1 MNKDQSLAFNIVMKT
16 LVDFSNEYEIDKP
29 PRMIIS
35 GSAGSGKSFLIKLLQ
50 IGPPGEVNQANCTGV
65 HAFLVDESS
74 LIGLTTLGWMDFHC
88 GTGLA
93 DQSWGGIPVV
103 VFFGDNVQLPPVLD
117 APVYNKKSLS
127 PASMHGVL
135 VWQEFNTS
143 VVLKMSFVKGTR

>member
-1 MNKDQSLAFNIVMKT
+1 M
-16 LVDFSNEYEIDKP
+16 
-29 PRMIIS
+29 
-35 GSAGSGKSFLIKLLQ
+35 
-50 IGPPGEVNQANCTGV
+50 GPPGEVNQANCTGV

-103 VFFGDNVQLPPVLD
+103 VFFGDYVQLPPVLD

-143 VVLKMSFVKGTR
+143 VVLKNVIRQKEHEKELKDVLSCLREYKASPCQSKWLQQFQWNNLKLTHGAE